1 MLRSGV
7 RRSTQRAFPT
17 PAPFRPAQDLRKIV
31 RVSDRERGAARPR
44 LDKQTLAMPTD
55 VAARKGSRRMNL
67 TYDIEIDVS
76 GKEHRG
82 KTTLIAYLSKILDSS
97 GAELIVQ
104 HADPQIDDKLHMT
117 MDQLREKLAGKR
129 IFLREIHDQI

>member
-1 MLRSGV
+1 
-7 RRSTQRAFPT
+7 
-17 PAPFRPAQDLRKIV
+17 
-31 RVSDRERGAARPR
+31 
-44 LDKQTLAMPTD
+44 
-55 VAARKGSRRMNL
+55 MNL